1 MDLPT
6 EPMIFEEFHSQ
17 PCILTG
23 APQKLPAGLKVRQS
37 IDEVRGRFKKKL
49 YLSTNRTQT
58 TAASNIFM
66 QKIDT
71 CILDLR
77 SYAKT
82 CPCLKPRSRKA
93 SELMVKL
100 RSSSLEKIWS
110 RAGDKEST
118 PCATTS
124 SIEGTLYLETYCAK
138 GKLFFILLQY
148 YF

>member
-6 EPMIFEEFHSQ
+6 EP
-17 PCILTG
+17 PRNLILNLCRLTD

-37 IDEVRGRFKKKL
+37 IDEARVGFIKKL
-49 YLSTNRTQT
+49 HLSTNLTQT

-71 CILDLR
+71 WILDFR

-100 RSSSLEKIWS
+100 RSSNL
-110 RAGDKEST
+110 
-118 PCATTS
+118 
-124 SIEGTLYLETYCAK
+124 TY
-138 GKLFFILLQY
+138 
-148 YF
+148 

>member
-1 MDLPT
+1 METNYKIDVVVVLPLFT
-6 EPMIFEEFHSQ
+6 VNTIIINTWLLSTWTFPPNPRYLRNLILNL
-17 PCILTG
+17 CRLTG

-37 IDEVRGRFKKKL
+37 IDKARVGFIKKL

-100 RSSSLEKIWS
+100 RSFNL
-110 RAGDKEST
+110 
-118 PCATTS
+118 
-124 SIEGTLYLETYCAK
+124 TY
-138 GKLFFILLQY
+138 
-148 YF
+148 